1 MNIRSVRIFFFLKKK
16 ENQNL
21 PATRRSHDKA
31 ISNPPPNAGPSM
43 AAIVGIGSV

>member
-1 MNIRSVRIFFFLKKK
+1 MASLVSVSPILEDGPAIRISQD
-16 ENQNL
+16 N
-21 PATRRSHDKA
+21 A